1 MDAQSIPYT
10 QIPRTSRLFTD
21 YLYDYGRVS
30 EFFSGHPFEAA
41 SFRNAA
47 RLIEYGSEL
56 RQQVVA
62 VLKEQNQG
70 FSSSE
75 KTFESL
81 KKLERPGCY
90 TVVTGQQMGLF
101 SGPVF
106 AFYKALTAIKLA
118 RSLSSRG
125 LEAVPIFWLA
135 TEDHDLEEVN
145 HCFVQDRQ
153 GEPRRLDY
161 PEQPPIPGARVGE
174 VRLTDTVFRLQND
187 LRGILPDSAEVS
199 GVFKLLAECYKPGE
213 SYGTAF
219 GRLMARLFRNFGV
232 VLMDPMDR
240 RLHKLSAPV
249 FRAAIQSAPELQ
261 RGLAERN
268 RRLTEGGYHI
278 QVRVTG
284 SSSLLFVQENS
295 RRTAM
300 RLQGGNFVSAQG
312 IACPPEDLLARLEQQ
327 PENFSPNV
335 LLRPVMQD
343 ALLPTV
349 AYVSGPSELAYLAQ
363 AGSVYQS
370 VLGRMPVVFPRASF
384 TVLDRPATRLLR
396 KYGLQIPDVYAGK
409 QSLREK
415 MAMRF
420 LPDGLTA
427 LFQKASSELEQN
439 LEMIR
444 KALGQVDPTL
454 VDAAAGSARKMQYQL
469 SGLERKAA
477 AAVQSR
483 TEQVE
488 RDASKLENTLYPQKT
503 LQERL
508 FSGISFLAWYG
519 PQFLD
524 QIYEAIPLH
533 SSDHQLLSL

>member
-1 MDAQSIPYT
+1 M
-10 QIPRTSRLFTD
+10 
-21 YLYDYGRVS
+21 
-30 EFFSGHPFEAA
+30 
-41 SFRNAA
+41 
-47 RLIEYGSEL
+47 
-56 RQQVVA
+56 
-62 VLKEQNQG
+62 
-70 FSSSE
+70 
-75 KTFESL
+75 
-81 KKLERPGCY
+81 
-90 TVVTGQQMGLF
+90 
-101 SGPVF
+101 
-106 AFYKALTAIKLA
+106 
-118 RSLSSRG
+118 
-125 LEAVPIFWLA
+125 
-135 TEDHDLEEVN
+135 
-145 HCFVQDRQ
+145 
-153 GEPRRLDY
+153 
-161 PEQPPIPGARVGE
+161 
-174 VRLTDTVFRLQND
+174 
-187 LRGILPDSAEVS
+187 
-199 GVFKLLAECYKPGE
+199 FKLLAECYKPGE

-503 LQERL
+503 PQERL

>member
-1 MDAQSIPYT
+1 MDAHSIPYT
-10 QIPRTSRLFTD
+10 QIPHNSRLFTD

-30 EFFSGHPFEAA
+30 EFFPCHPFEAG
-41 SFRNAA
+41 SFQSAA

-70 FSSSE
+70 FFSSE

-90 TVVTGQQMGLF
+90 AVVTGQQMGLF

-106 AFYKALTAIKLA
+106 ALYKALTAIKLA
-118 RSLSSRG
+118 RSLSSGG

-161 PEQPPIPGARVGE
+161 SEQPPVPGARVGE
-174 VRLTDTVFRLQND
+174 VRLTDTVFQLQND
-187 LRGILPDSAEVS
+187 LRGILPDAAEVS
-199 GVFKLLAECYKPGE
+199 GVFELLAECYKPGE

-240 RLHKLSAPV
+240 RLHDLSAPV
-249 FRAAIQSAPELQ
+249 FRAAIQSARELQ

-268 RRLTEGGYHI
+268 RRLTEGGYHV
-278 QVRVTG
+278 QVRVTDN
-284 SSSLLFVQENS
+284 SSLLFMQENS
-295 RRTAM
+295 QRTAM

-312 IACPPEDLLARLEQQ
+312 LTCSPEDLLARLKQQ

-349 AYVSGPSELAYLAQ
+349 AYVAGPSELAYLAQ
-363 AGSVYQS
+363 AGSIYQS

-384 TVLDRPATRLLR
+384 TVLNRPATRLLG
-396 KYGLQIPDVYAGK
+396 KYGLRLLDVYAGK

-415 MAMRF
+415 MAARF

-427 LFQKASSELEQN
+427 LFQKASSGLEQN
-439 LEMIR
+439 LEMIQ

-454 VDAAAGSARKMQYQL
+454 VDAAAGSTRKMQYQL

-483 TEQVE
+483 TGQVE

-503 LQERL
+503 PQERL

-533 SSDHQLLSL
+533 SSDHQLVSF